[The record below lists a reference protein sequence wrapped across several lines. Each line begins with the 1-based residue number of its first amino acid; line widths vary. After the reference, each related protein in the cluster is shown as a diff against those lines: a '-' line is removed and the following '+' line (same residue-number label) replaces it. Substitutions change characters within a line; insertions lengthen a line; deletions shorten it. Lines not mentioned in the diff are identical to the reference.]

1 MNSPF
6 AVTRRQFLKT
16 GGALVVGFS
25 FAGSIAEA
33 LGQATLSTPKDFNS
47 VDAWLAI
54 DGNGRVTV
62 YSGHVELGTGVETA
76 LTQMVADELDVPLE
90 RNG

>member
-1 MNSPF
+1 MKLPAPF

-33 LGQATLSTPKDFNS
+33 LGQATLSGAKGLQ
-47 VDAWLAI
+47 V
-54 DGNGRVTV
+54 GRR
-62 YSGHVELGTGVETA
+62 
-76 LTQMVADELDVPLE
+76 VARDRRE
-90 RNG
+90 RPRHRL